1 MGASNAQNVVDA
13 DAAVVIVVI
22 VVTVVTVA
30 SVTVANEA
38 KEDEVDV
45 VAAVAGADISATGPL
60 LLSTSMTRRPSL
72 HYLEGLS
79 AWWEIDTHTQI
90 RNSDVEN
97 SVLSF
102 ICGSLPIMRTSSKM
116 FVFHLLFSCS

>member
-13 DAAVVIVVI
+13 DAAVVIVVIVVI

-97 SVLSF
+97 S
-102 ICGSLPIMRTSSKM
+102 C
-116 FVFHLLFSCS
+116 FHLFAAVFLS